1 MLRSV
6 MLRIQSDAEKK
17 QQRKVMTTMKFLA
30 MAAQSD
36 ENEIALS
43 KLAVQRATNP
53 AVKAF
58 AEKMI
63 TEHTQMTA
71 SMKRL

>member
-1 MLRSV
+1 
-6 MLRIQSDAEKK
+6 
-17 QQRKVMTTMKFLA
+17 